1 MFEGSLR
8 ILASTR
14 SRARRTHLEI
24 IASILDTC
32 LHYTKRTQVMSQ
44 CNMSYPQCNGYLDLL
59 LKANL
64 LSIENDRQSFLL
76 RTTSKGKDFLKA
88 YNSVLTMME

>member
-1 MFEGSLR
+1 MLEGSLH
-8 ILASTR
+8 ILASTN
-14 SRARRTHLEI
+14 SKRRTHLGI

-76 RTTSKGKDFLKA
+76 ITTSKGKDFLKA